1 MVLTALRG
9 AVGFLT
15 RLPVGTDGDGWDAF
29 AASPSAFPAVGYV
42 VGGGVAAIVGVGAVL
57 DLPPATIAVAAGATI
72 YLLAGI
78 AHLDGVA
85 DLGDAAAVHGEPE
98 ARVAVLK
105 DSRVGV
111 GAAGAVAGTLLA
123 TALGLF
129 AAAGLPVV
137 AAVGLV
143 VASEV
148 GAKLA
153 MAGVACL
160 GTAAHEGMGSRFTGP
175 NGAGDLVAPI
185 LLALPVVVGP
195 LVLAGP
201 PLRLGGGVVVAAL
214 GGLAGAV
221 AGGWAVAAWATRALA
236 GVNGDVFGATNEVA
250 RAVGLHA
257 GVVLWTLS

>member
-15 RLPVGTDGDGWDAF
+15 RLPVDGDAWDAF
-29 AASPSAFPAVGYV
+29 AASPAAFPAVGYL
-42 VGGGVAAIVGVGAVL
+42 VGGAVAAVVGVGTVL
-57 DLPPATIAVAAGATI
+57 ELPAATVAVAAGATV
-72 YLLAGI
+72 YLLTGI

-105 DSRVGV
+105 DSQVGV

-123 TALGLF
+123 TVLGLF
-129 AAAGLPVV
+129 AAAGLPLV
-137 AAVGLV
+137 AAVVLV

-160 GTAAHEGMGSRFTGP
+160 GTAAHEGMGSRFTAASDADDLLAP
-175 NGAGDLVAPI
+175 VLVA
-185 LLALPVVVGP
+185 LPAVLGP

-201 PLRLGGGVVVAAL
+201 GQLVAPGVALAAVGGV
-214 GGLAGAV
+214 AGAV

-236 GVNGDVFGATNEVA
+236 GVSGDVFGATNEVA

-257 GVVLWTLS
+257 GVILWTLS